1 MPFHWIGSSMQ
12 TCLVKRTYIGIVFTQ
27 YKGRTY
33 GHCTGSSMGGEG
45 HMVITLGP
53 VWGDIWSLHWV
64 QYGGTYGHYTW
75 SSMGGD
81 MWSLYWV
88 QYMWERICLLIVLVP
103 ACKSS
108 WLKGHIY
115 ALCSYSMGEDI
126 WSLHWVQYTW
136 HGEERKL

>member
-33 GHCTGSSMGGEG
+33 GHCTGSSMGGE
-45 HMVITLGP
+45 
-53 VWGDIWSLHWV
+53 DIWSLHLV
-64 QYGGTYGHYTW
+64 QYG
-75 SSMGGD
+75 GGD

-88 QYMWERICLLIVLVP
+88 QYMWERICLLIVLVL

-108 WLKGHIY
+108 WLKGHNN